1 MKFGRLPPLEATGAV
16 LAHTHRL
23 PDAVLRKGT
32 VLTRD
37 HIALLCRHGV
47 SEIVCARL
55 EVGDIPENEVAC
67 RLGVLLEGNG
77 LKAGRAATGRVNL
90 RATAYGLIDI
100 EPTLINRLNRL
111 HPGMTVATVP
121 ERHVLRPRDIAAT
134 IKIIP
139 FAVPDVAL
147 RQAETLLQGRWP
159 LQLHPFR
166 MRRVGLILT
175 TMPGTPETF
184 YSLVETATVHRIES
198 LGGCLLPPVHVPHE
212 EAEIARAV
220 GRLTDEEAVD
230 VLLVAGASAVV
241 DREDVVPAAVVL
253 AGGEVVHFGMPVDP
267 GNLLCLCRIGSM
279 PVVVMPGCARKR
291 DMNGVDHILHRIFAG
306 LETGPEHIMAM
317 GVGGLVGTASSIP
330 DLDEVTPEEHHPMRM
345 SSAVTPRIA
354 VVILAAGLSRRMGSR
369 HKLLQPG
376 PDGRAMITH
385 VIDQALQS
393 RASEVVVVLGDH
405 AEEMRSALATRDL
418 TIVEAADYAQGLS
431 ASLRAGIAAIEESAD
446 AVLVCLG
453 DMPFVSHG
461 VMDRLM
467 AAFDP
472 VHAPIVAPV
481 WEGQRGNPV
490 LWSARFYRELRALS
504 GDRGAASLLDRWQHR
519 LCGVP
524 MEDGACLIDIDT
536 PDDLVNWTVSAAT

>member
-1 MKFGRLPPLEATGAV
+1 MKFGRFPPLEATGAV

-32 VLTRD
+32 VLTSD

-55 EVGDIPENEVAC
+55 EVGDIPENEAA
-67 RLGVLLEGNG
+67 RRIGILLEGNG

-100 EPTLINRLNRL
+100 EPIVINRLNRL

-139 FAVPDVAL
+139 FALPEAAL
-147 RQAETLLQGRWP
+147 RQAEILLQGRRP
-159 LQLHPFR
+159 LQLHPFL
-166 MRRVGLILT
+166 MRRVGLIIT
-175 TMPGTPETF
+175 MMPGTPQTF
-184 YSLVETATVHRIES
+184 YSLVETATRHRIES
-198 LGGCLLPPVHVPHE
+198 LGGCLLPPVQVPHE
-212 EAEIARAV
+212 ETEIARAV
-220 GRLTDEEAVD
+220 ELLTDEAVD

-241 DREDVVPAAVVL
+241 DREDVAPAAMVL

-279 PVVVMPGCARKR
+279 PVVIMPGCARKL
-291 DMNGVDHILHRIFAG
+291 DLNGVDHILHRIFAG

-317 GVGGLVGTASSIP
+317 GVGGLVGTALPSP
-330 DLDEVTPEEHHPMRM
+330 DLDKMTPEEYHPVQI

-385 VIDQALQS
+385 VVDQALQS
-393 RASEVVVVLGDH
+393 RASEVVVVLGNH

-418 TIVEAADYAQGLS
+418 TIMVAADYAQGLS
-431 ASLRAGIAAIEESAD
+431 ASLRAGIAAIEETAD

-453 DMPFVSHG
+453 DMPFVSHR

-472 VHAPIVAPV
+472 IHAPIVAPV

-490 LWSARFYRELRALS
+490 LWGARFYRDLSRLS

-519 LCGVP
+519 LCRLS

-536 PDDLVNWTVSAAT
+536 PDDLVSWTVSAAI

>member
-1 MKFGRLPPLEATGAV
+1 MKFGRFPPLEATGAV

-32 VLTRD
+32 VLTSD

-55 EVGDIPENEVAC
+55 EVGDIPENEAA
-67 RLGVLLEGNG
+67 RRIGILLEGNG

-100 EPTLINRLNRL
+100 EPIVIDRLNRL

-139 FAVPDVAL
+139 FALPEAAL
-147 RQAETLLQGRWP
+147 RQAEILLQGRRP

-166 MRRVGLILT
+166 MLRVGLIIT
-175 TMPGTPETF
+175 TMPGTPQTF
-184 YSLVETATVHRIES
+184 YSLVETATRHRIES
-198 LGGCLLPPVHVPHE
+198 LGGCLLPPVQVPHE
-212 EAEIARAV
+212 ETEIARAV
-220 GRLTDEEAVD
+220 ELLTDEAVD

-241 DREDVVPAAVVL
+241 DREDVAPAAVVL

-279 PVVVMPGCARKR
+279 PVVIMPGCARKR
-291 DMNGVDHILHRIFAG
+291 DLNGVDHILRRIFAG

-317 GVGGLVGTASSIP
+317 GVGGLVGTTSSIP
-330 DLDEVTPEEHHPMRM
+330 DLDEMTPEDCHPMQI

-354 VVILAAGLSRRMGSR
+354 VVILAAGLSRRMGGR

-385 VIDQALQS
+385 VVDQALQS

-418 TIVEAADYAQGLS
+418 TIMVAADYAQGLS
-431 ASLRAGIAAIEESAD
+431 ASLRAGIAAIEETAD

-453 DMPFVSHG
+453 DMPFVSHR

-472 VHAPIVAPV
+472 IHAPIVAPV

-490 LWSARFYRELRALS
+490 LWGARFYRDLSRLS

-519 LCGVP
+519 LCRLS

-536 PDDLVNWTVSAAT
+536 PDDLVSWTVSAAI

>member
-1 MKFGRLPPLEATGAV
+1 MKFGRFPPLEATGAV

-32 VLTRD
+32 VLTSD

-47 SEIVCARL
+47 SEIFCARL
-55 EVGDIPENEVAC
+55 EAGDIPENEAAH
-67 RLGVLLEGNG
+67 RIGILLEGNG

-100 EPTLINRLNRL
+100 EPIVIDRLNRL

-139 FAVPDVAL
+139 FAVPDAAL
-147 RQAETLLQGRWP
+147 RQAEILLQGRLP

-166 MRRVGLILT
+166 MLRVGLIIT
-175 TMPGTPETF
+175 TMPGTPQTF
-184 YSLVETATVHRIES
+184 YSLVETATRHRIES
-198 LGGCLLPPVHVPHE
+198 LGGCLLPPVQVPHE
-212 EAEIARAV
+212 ETEIARAV
-220 GRLTDEEAVD
+220 ELLTDEAVD

-241 DREDVVPAAVVL
+241 DREDVAPAAVVL

-279 PVVVMPGCARKR
+279 PVVIMPGCARKR
-291 DMNGVDHILHRIFAG
+291 DLNGVDHILRRIFAG

-317 GVGGLVGTASSIP
+317 GVGGLVGTTSSIP
-330 DLDEVTPEEHHPMRM
+330 DLDEMTPEDYHPMQI

-354 VVILAAGLSRRMGSR
+354 VVILAAGLSRRMGGR

-385 VIDQALQS
+385 VVDQALQS

-405 AEEMRSALATRDL
+405 AEEIRSALATRDL
-418 TIVEAADYAQGLS
+418 TIMVAADYAQGLS
-431 ASLRAGIAAIEESAD
+431 ASLRAGIAAIEETAD

-453 DMPFVSHG
+453 DMPFVSHR

-472 VHAPIVAPV
+472 IHAPIVAPV

-490 LWSARFYRELRALS
+490 LWGARFYRDLSRLS

-519 LCGVP
+519 LCRLS

-536 PDDLVNWTVSAAT
+536 PDDLVSWTVSAAM